1 MNHPSSLSFHAP
13 SVRSHRA
20 VGAAVIAL
28 LVSAPVLADPPPPP
42 DGVWTGQGQG
52 GLLISSGNSQSTSV
66 NAKLDLAETN
76 GPWKNIAFLGGF
88 YGKNSGI
95 TSGERIEGRYELD
108 HTISDRLFWFGNVN
122 AIRDLFSGF
131 DYQATLATGVGYK
144 IIDNADTKLA
154 GRVGIGY
161 QRLETQSLTKDAS
174 GAVVQRVNGP
184 SQGDLVGTAG
194 LNYEQK
200 LSASTKL
207 IDKLLVTSGSLN
219 TSVANDLGLQVSMSD
234 ALALSVGYGIHY
246 NTDPAAGVKKL
257 DQVTTVNV
265 VYSIK

>member
-1 MNHPSSLSFHAP
+1 MNILAP
-13 SVRSHRA
+13 PPNSTVRACSRIA
-20 VGAAVIAL
+20 FAASALALGLGAAA
-28 LVSAPVLADPPPPP
+28 LADPPPPP

-52 GLLISSGNSQSTSV
+52 GLLISSGNSDSTSL
-66 NAKLDLAETN
+66 NAKLDLAETS
-76 GPWKNIAFLGGF
+76 GPWKNIVFVGGF
-88 YGKNSGI
+88 YGKSNGI

-108 HTISDRLFWFGNVN
+108 HTISDRLFWFGN
-122 AIRDLFSGF
+122 ADATRDLFSGF
-131 DYQATLATGVGYK
+131 NYQATLATGAGYK
-144 IIDNADTKLA
+144 FIDNVDTKLF
-154 GRVGIGY
+154 GRIGLGY

-194 LNYEQK
+194 LNFEHK
-200 LSASTKL
+200 LTASTKL

-234 ALALSVGYGIHY
+234 ALALSIGYGIRY

-265 VYSIK
+265 VYNIK